1 MNWLWQDFLS
11 LFLARSCALCQRSTA
26 RVWCP
31 SCEAQVLSCG
41 LSPEVAQGEWSAEL
55 PLLSWGCYQDS
66 LKRSIAALKYH
77 NQTQLAVPLGR
88 WMAEVWHQTRN
99 DRPPQPAR
107 LTVVP
112 IPLHDRKLK
121 QRGFNQAA
129 LLAHSFCRYARLPF
143 LDHGLVRIKATE
155 AQFGLS
161 KNDRSLNLTD
171 AFQLGKPLKTLT
183 PLTQAKPSILLLDDI
198 FTTGATARSAAQIL
212 RQADMP
218 VYGMVVLARS
228 GQARTP

>member
-1 MNWLWQDFLS
+1 
-11 LFLARSCALCQRSTA
+11 
-26 RVWCP
+26 
-31 SCEAQVLSCG
+31 VLSCRRP
-41 LSPEVAQGEWSAEL
+41 LDAAEGEWSAEL
-55 PLLSWGCYQDS
+55 PLFSWGRYQES

-77 NQTQLAVPLGR
+77 NQTQLAIPLGR

-107 LTVVP
+107 LTVIP

-129 LLAHSFCRYARLPF
+129 LLAHSFCRYARLPL
-143 LDHGLVRIKATE
+143 LDHGLVRVKATE

-171 AFQLGKPLKTLT
+171 AFQLGKPLKILT
-183 PLTQAKPSILLLDDI
+183 RSKPSILLLDDI

-212 RQADMP
+212 KQADIS
-218 VYGMVVLARS
+218 VYGMVVLARA
-228 GQARTP
+228 GQ